1 MNKIILYILLFTSIS
16 VIGNEVKFYSSTD
29 KQEYYEFEYVYYR
42 LTIENGNIDAIQ
54 QPDFEG
60 FKYINHQVS
69 TSNNFSMSIINGKK
83 VNNSVKKYEI
93 VFILQPLKRGSIVLP
108 DFKMEVEGK
117 TYTAKGKQVF
127 IKRFN
132 IPESELVKE
141 HFVWVE
147 SSNNNPYVGQSFTLK
162 YTIFTKHPLNSGDQF
177 ITRNAFINFGDFSAK
192 ELSRFTSTEIQI
204 KGVRYYMVE
213 FQTHLL
219 TPISS
224 GSKSIPSFE
233 IEYATYQVIQ
243 SGFFGKRKRIDKKV
257 IAPGYKL
264 NVKSLPAKPNNFSGL
279 VGDFKLNLKVDKE
292 QIKANDALTIKAS
305 LSGNGNFDALNKIEV
320 NIPSNWEMYDPKT
333 IDNIETTA
341 NGRRGKRVFEYVAI
355 PRIKGD
361 FEVSVPQLV
370 FFNVNTHKYETIS
383 KQTINVAVEEGE
395 LGEGSKIS
403 NFNNGNREVNIVS
416 DDIRYIKTDFDLEND
431 GNIYLT
437 NSTIFK
443 SIFTLSSAGV
453 LVFLFVPFMNNKK
466 RDKIISREAKIKSIN
481 KELDKCKN
489 GDKSL
494 KRTQELIEGFWL
506 AAFDIE
512 KADQDWQTVEGN
524 MKSIGITDSLIVKTK
539 KILNDLSMSEYAKG
553 AVNNSE
559 VISNTQDIITEI
571 HNHILNSE
579 KR

>member
-1 MNKIILYILLFTSIS
+1 MNKILLYLLLFTSIS
-16 VIGNEVKFYSSTD
+16 VIGNEVKFYASSD

-204 KGVRYYMVE
+204 KGVRYFMVE
-213 FQTHLL
+213 YQTHLL

-257 IAPGYKL
+257 IAPSYNL
-264 NVKSLPAKPNNFSGL
+264 NVKSLPTKPNNFSGL

-305 LSGNGNFDALNKIEV
+305 LSGNGNFDALNKVEF

-333 IDNIETTA
+333 TDNIEATSTG
-341 NGRRGKRVFEYVAI
+341 NRGKRVFEYVAI

-383 KQTINVAVEEGE
+383 KQTIKVIVEEGE

-403 NFNNGNREVNIVS
+403 NFNNGNREINIVS
-416 DDIRYIKTDFDLEND
+416 DDIRFIKTDFDLEND

-453 LVFLFVPFMNNKK
+453 LVFLFVPLMNNKK

-494 KRTQELIEGFWL
+494 KRTQELIEEFWL

-512 KADQDWQTVEGN
+512 KADQDWQNVEGK
-524 MKSIGITDSLIVKTK
+524 MKSIGITDSLIAKTK

-559 VISNTQDIITEI
+559 VISNVEEVISDI